1 MKVELYDTYRKVEA
15 THWWFVARRA
25 IIMDMLF
32 QKYSIGAS
40 SRILDVGCNYGYFVG
55 DLQKKGY
62 TNAYGTDISAE
73 AIEYGKQQ
81 GIHNLSVATADRLPF
96 PEGGFEATLAL
107 DVIEHIEDDRAALK
121 EIARVT
127 KKGGYFFVMV
137 PAYMWMW
144 SLQDEVALHFR
155 RYTKKTFRAAAEGS
169 GFRIVGM
176 TYFNTLLFAPIVLI
190 RMLERLMKVNR
201 SSDFELNNAFTNT
214 VLKAIFG
221 LEAHLLRFIKFPF
234 GVSLLVV
241 LQKE

>member
-15 THWWFVARRA
+15 THWWFVVRRA
-25 IIMDMLF
+25 IVDMLF
-32 QKYSIGAS
+32 KKYGIGPA

-55 DLQKKGY
+55 DLQKKGF

-73 AIEYGKQQ
+73 AIGYGKQQ
-81 GIHNLSVATADRLPF
+81 GINNLSTATADRLPF
-96 PEGGFEATLAL
+96 SDGEFDATLAL

-155 RYTKKTFRAAAEGS
+155 RYTKKTFRAASEGS
-169 GFRIVGM
+169 GFRIVDM
-176 TYFNTLLFAPIVLI
+176 TYFNTLLFVPIVVI

-201 SSDFELNNAFTNT
+201 SSDFELNNTFTNT

-221 LEAHLLRFIKFPF
+221 LETRLLRFMKFPF
-234 GVSLLVV
+234 GVSLLIV